1 MPGTIKVEGAAR
13 LASTLRRAGL
23 DMADLKES
31 NNRAGQVVGDE
42 GRARS
47 PHRTGRLAGS
57 IRSARQAS
65 GVVVRAGGSGIRYAR
80 FAEFG
85 SSKIR
90 AHHYLYGAADAKS
103 EEVLEIYWDGVEKA
117 LAKVQGA

>member
-1 MPGTIKVEGAAR
+1 MPIVVEGAAR

-23 DMADLKES
+23 DMADLKSS
-31 NNRAGQVVGDE
+31 NQRAGQVVGDE
-42 GRARS
+42 GRVRAPR
-47 PHRTGRLAGS
+47 RTGRLAGS

-65 GVVVRAGGSGIRYAR
+65 GVVVRAGGSGIRHAR

-90 AHHYLYGAADAKS
+90 AYHYLYGAVDAKQD
-103 EEVLEIYWDGVEKA
+103 EVLEIYWDGVNEA
-117 LAKVQGA
+117 LARVQGA

>member
-23 DMADLKES
+23 DMTDLKDS
-31 NNRAGQVVGDE
+31 NQKAGRLIEVE
-42 GRARS
+42 GKVRV
-47 PHRTGRLAGS
+47 PKDTGRLGGS
-57 IRSARQAS
+57 IRPARQAS

-85 SSKIR
+85 STKIR
-90 AHHYLYGAADAKS
+90 AAHYLYGAVDANADA
-103 EEVLEIYWDGVEKA
+103 VLEIYWDGVNQA